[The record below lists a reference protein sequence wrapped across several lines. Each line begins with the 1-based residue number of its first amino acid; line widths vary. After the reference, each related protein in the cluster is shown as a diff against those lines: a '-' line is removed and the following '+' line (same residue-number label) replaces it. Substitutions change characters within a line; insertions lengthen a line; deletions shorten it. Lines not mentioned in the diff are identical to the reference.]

1 MSRLRDE
8 RGFTIIELLIVC
20 LTLGIVLTGIVNVL
34 VSGSR
39 AGADAD
45 ARFQAQQND
54 RLALDKLDYEA
65 RCASTAALV
74 SGGAGVTLTFPSGTC
89 SHVAGATTVPFARLR
104 EAALTVRDGLTGLG
118 LPARVKTTGSRGLHV
133 YVPIVRGPT
142 QRDVWRFTKTLA
154 VELAVRHPKLLTAE
168 YRLARRPARRVLVDY
183 NQNAWGR
190 TLASVYSVRPSPQA
204 AVSTPVTW
212 EELARGLRLEDFRLD
227 NVPARIRRRG
237 DLWAPLLK
245 ARGRYDL
252 AKLL

>member
-89 SHVAGATTVPFARLR
+89 SHVAGATTVTWCVTGGVLTRFVGSTCSGSGLPYAGSITSPTPFA
-104 EAALTVRDGLTGLG
+104 
-118 LPARVKTTGSRGLHV
+118 LPATVSGSLPQLQISLAANTTGRGSDLFSLTDTLTL
-133 YVPIVRGPT
+133 RNA
-142 QRDVWRFTKTLA
+142 QR
-154 VELAVRHPKLLTAE
+154 
-168 YRLARRPARRVLVDY
+168 
-183 NQNAWGR
+183 
-190 TLASVYSVRPSPQA
+190 A
-204 AVSTPVTW
+204 A
-212 EELARGLRLEDFRLD
+212 
-227 NVPARIRRRG
+227 
-237 DLWAPLLK
+237 
-245 ARGRYDL
+245 
-252 AKLL
+252 